1 MGDGGV
7 VMGDR
12 ERGRNSLGEGRWLMG
27 RAGKE
32 EEGKE
37 RIKVAC
43 MVMEERR
50 RGKKKK
56 DEVGMLL
63 PVKLHW
69 SLYVCGGK
77 IGRAHV

>member
-56 DEVGMLL
+56 DEVGMKRKDEVGMLL

-69 SLYVCGGK
+69 SLYV
-77 IGRAHV
+77 